1 MTEVVANTETV
12 QADPDAA
19 KWQELAKELE
29 DEGAGGGEPEPQ
41 PEPELKAEPEKAEDE
56 QQDAKPEHV
65 PYSQFE
71 NLQKALAEERRLRQQ
86 SSEQLHSITQL
97 IQQLR
102 ESRQQPKQEAD
113 APKPPSLDED
123 PIGYFKWENEQLR
136 KQIDEIKTG
145 STKSVEQVQ
154 AQLQEQQ
161 FWNTV
166 IRSEQ
171 EIRLKVPDY
180 DDATSFLEQSRIAE
194 LEFMVPDDD
203 RGRALAQQYGFQTPA
218 ELRAAMLNQDRIAV
232 AQQALTLGMSPAQ
245 FYYDLAKRRGY
256 QPKAANGNGTQPGGK
271 PNGQQMIEM
280 ARRGQK
286 AAKTLS
292 GGTNGSGPDHPLNI
306 NDLIDLYSEDPEEFD
321 KQFEKLA
328 RQGLLG

>member
-1 MTEVVANTETV
+1 MTDASMTTETV
-12 QADPDAA
+12 QADPEAA

-29 DEGAGGGEPEPQ
+29 DEGSGGG
-41 PEPELKAEPEKAEDE
+41 EPELKAEPEPEKA
-56 QQDAKPEHV
+56 DAEPHKDKPEHV
-65 PYSQFE
+65 PYQQYE
-71 NLQKALAEERRLRQQ
+71 NIQKALKEEREARRQYA
-86 SSEQLHSITQL
+86 EQLHSITQL
-97 IQQLR
+97 IKQLR
-102 ESRQQPKQEAD
+102 ESRQQPKQE
-113 APKPPSLDED
+113 PQEEIKQPSLEED
-123 PIGYFKWENEQLR
+123 PIGYFQAELAKRDKIIEEL
-136 KQIDEIKTG
+136 KTG
-145 STKSVEQVQ
+145 VTQKVEKTQ
-154 AQLQEQQ
+154 AQLEEQQ

-180 DDATSFLEQSRIAE
+180 DEATSFLEQSRIAE
-194 LEFMVPDDD
+194 LEFMVPDDE
-203 RGRALAQQYGFQTPA
+203 RGRALAQQYGFHTPA

-232 AQQALTLGMSPAQ
+232 AQQALMLGVSPAQ

-256 QPKAANGNGTQPGGK
+256 QPKAANSTQPSGK

-292 GGTNGSGPDHPLNI
+292 GGTNGSGPDNPLNI

-321 KQFEKLA
+321 RQFEKLA

>member
-1 MTEVVANTETV
+1 MTDASMTTETV
-12 QADPDAA
+12 QADPEAA

-29 DEGAGGGEPEPQ
+29 DEGSGGG
-41 PEPELKAEPEKAEDE
+41 EPELKAEPEPEKA
-56 QQDAKPEHV
+56 DAEPTKDKPEHV
-65 PYSQFE
+65 PYQQYE
-71 NLQKALAEERRLRQQ
+71 NIQKALKEEREARRQYA
-86 SSEQLHSITQL
+86 EQLHSITQL
-97 IQQLR
+97 IKQLR
-102 ESRQQPKQEAD
+102 ESRQQPKQE
-113 APKPPSLDED
+113 PQEEIKQPSLEED
-123 PIGYFKWENEQLR
+123 PIGYFQAELAKRDKIIEEL
-136 KQIDEIKTG
+136 KT
-145 STKSVEQVQ
+145 SVTQKVEKTH
-154 AQLQEQQ
+154 AQLEEQQ

-180 DDATSFLEQSRIAE
+180 DEATSFLEQSRIAE

-203 RGRALAQQYGFQTPA
+203 RGLALAQQYGFRTPA

-232 AQQALTLGMSPAQ
+232 AQQALMLGVSPAQ

-256 QPKAANGNGTQPGGK
+256 QPKAANSTQPSGK
-271 PNGQQMIEM
+271 PSGQQMIEM

-292 GGTNGSGPDHPLNI
+292 GGTNGSGPDNPLNI

-321 KQFEKLA
+321 RQFEKLA

>member
-1 MTEVVANTETV
+1 MTDASMTPETV
-12 QADPDAA
+12 QADPEAA

-29 DEGAGGGEPEPQ
+29 DEGAGGGEPE
-41 PEPELKAEPEKAEDE
+41 LKAEPEPEKA
-56 QQDAKPEHV
+56 DAEPPKDKPEHV
-65 PYSQFE
+65 PYQQYE
-71 NLQKALAEERRLRQQ
+71 NIQKALKEEREARRQYA
-86 SSEQLHSITQL
+86 EQLHSITQL

-102 ESRQQPKQEAD
+102 ESRQQPKQEPQAD
-113 APKPPSLDED
+113 QPKPPSLEED

-136 KQIDEIKTG
+136 KQIEEIKAG
-145 STKSVEQVQ
+145 STKSVEEVQ

-180 DDATSFLEQSRIAE
+180 DEATEFLERSRIAE

-203 RGRALAQQYGFQTPA
+203 RGLALAQQYGFRTPA

-256 QPKAANGNGTQPGGK
+256 QPKAANSTQPSGK

-292 GGTNGSGPDHPLNI
+292 GGTNGSGPDNPLNI

-321 KQFEKLA
+321 RQFEKLA